1 MGTMAN
7 PAPPRVTPSAPIG
20 RDVDLDAEI
29 QRDKHGRRITNE
41 YAERVVE
48 AARKPGRPALTGEGP
63 APAIAF
69 RLPAALRERAEAVA
83 AEEGKTVSQL
93 AREALESRIAASG

>member
-1 MGTMAN
+1 MAKRT
-7 PAPPRVTPSAPIG
+7 PPKVTRSTPIG
-20 RDVDLDAEI
+20 PDVDLETEI
-29 QRDKHGRRITNE
+29 VRDVSGRRITPA
-41 YAERVVE
+41 YVDRVVG

-63 APAIAF
+63 SPAIAF

-93 AREALESRIAASG
+93 AREALESRIEASG